1 MLAAKSCVNGG
12 KSFSDSSNNS
22 NKVSV
27 AVGIRS
33 SSKKAEEEVK
43 RHGYVSNSSR
53 KKSSRR
59 RKGKDD
65 GSEGAFQRRGTTKH
79 DN

>member
-33 SSKKAEEEVK
+33 RSKKAL
-43 RHGYVSNSSR
+43 NSSLM
-53 KKSSRR
+53 SLYSV
-59 RKGKDD
+59 
-65 GSEGAFQRRGTTKH
+65 Q
-79 DN
+79 